1 MLTHPCSS
9 AWTGD
14 ESVKDAVI
22 RMLMDA
28 NKPLRTEK
36 QQSSETKIKDMLKRV
51 DMSPRMP
58 GDSGADDNGDSLERA
73 PTTISS
79 VIEAERSIPPS
90 EFKPW
95 HAKYVAKDDVRRDP
109 SVRYGKFIN
118 DRKFRNV
125 ASLLDRPEIA
135 NDPKVRKALR
145 EGLQSEARKGR
156 IVGAR
161 EGALDYRLGEGQ
173 PQPRGASA
181 AGGSRGAPSGMR
193 AWQNLVED
201 RIEVRPIVTALS
213 W

>member
-1 MLTHPCSS
+1 
-9 AWTGD
+9 
-14 ESVKDAVI
+14 
-22 RMLMDA
+22 MDA

-36 QQSSETKIKDMLKRV
+36 VQSSDNKIKDMLKRV
-51 DMSPRMP
+51 DMTPRIR
-58 GDSGADDNGDSLERA
+58 GDDSADFGDGLDRPSVSV
-73 PTTISS
+73 SS
-79 VIEAERSIPPS
+79 VIEAERNIPPS

-95 HAKYVAKDDVRRDP
+95 HAKYVAKDDARRDP

-118 DRKFRNV
+118 QSRFRNV

-145 EGLQSEARKGR
+145 EGMQSEARKGR
-156 IVGAR
+156 LVGAR

-173 PQPRGASA
+173 PQQRGASA

-201 RIEVRPIVTALS
+201 RIEVGCTAS
-213 W
+213 ARYWH